1 MESLISLI
9 VVGVIIFNIVR
20 STNRGKT
27 SENSNRPQMP
37 PPVRNNQ
44 QPRPQQTSVP
54 GKSNE
59 WNLSRS
65 LAERKVEQE
74 KKTEMYSEADKALI
88 EKGKQ
93 QSTTEYLKQKA
104 DFDEKEHNREREQQQ
119 KKQKDYERGSGLI
132 TAERLIM
139 GDSIPS
145 GRIVVKCKYCG
156 AENLVP
162 INIRSKYGCYFCR
175 EIL

>member
-27 SENSNRPQMP
+27 SENSSRPQMP

-44 QPRPQQTSVP
+44 QPRPQQSSAP

-59 WNLSRS
+59 WNLGRS

-74 KKTEMYSEADKALI
+74 KKTEMYSEADKVLI

-104 DFDEKEHNREREQQQ
+104 DFDEREHSREREQQQ
-119 KKQKDYERGSGLI
+119 KDIERGSGLI

-139 GDSIPS
+139 GDSIPN

-162 INIRSKYGCYFCR
+162 VNIRSKYGCYFCR

>member
-20 STNRGKT
+20 STNKGK
-27 SENSNRPQMP
+27 SPGNSNRPQMP

-44 QPRPQQTSVP
+44 QPRPQQ

-65 LAERKVEQE
+65 LTERKVEQE

-119 KKQKDYERGSGLI
+119 EKQKDYERGSGLI

-139 GDSIPS
+139 GDSIPND
-145 GRIVVKCKYCG
+145 RRVLKCKYCG

-162 INIRSKYGCYFCR
+162 VNIRSKYGCYFCR